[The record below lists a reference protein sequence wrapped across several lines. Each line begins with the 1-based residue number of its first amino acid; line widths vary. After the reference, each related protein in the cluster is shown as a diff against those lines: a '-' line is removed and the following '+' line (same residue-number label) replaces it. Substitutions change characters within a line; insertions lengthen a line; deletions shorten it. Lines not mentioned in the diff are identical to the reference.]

1 METMNTMECLIPF
14 HVLAAKLVI
23 GATKYEP
30 QRSLLVILAVLE
42 NILPLLLQPRI
53 NVTIVTKAGTWMPLV
68 QTLLISARLV
78 LLGFHKIKKV
88 NLTGEFLFCSL
99 WVWFFETYFFLFLFL
114 SLLFLLFFLI
124 FIFCAPPPST
134 TFFSSVCH
142 VSQES
147 LGATRVNYTVTIA
160 WRTPSRTSKRHIPVQ
175 FVHLVDCQIM
185 DPVSAGRASL
195 GK

>member
-1 METMNTMECLIPF
+1 MDTMEHLMPF

-42 NILPLLLQPRI
+42 NILPLLLRQRI

-68 QTLLISARLV
+68 QTLLIFARLV

-88 NLTGEFLFCSL
+88 NLTGEFLFCCL

-114 SLLFLLFFLI
+114 VLLV
-124 FIFCAPPPST
+124 FIYFCSSPST

-142 VSQES
+142 VSLES
-147 LGATRVNYTVTIA
+147 LVATRVNCTVTIA
-160 WRTPSRTSKRHIPVQ
+160 
-175 FVHLVDCQIM
+175 
-185 DPVSAGRASL
+185 
-195 GK
+195 